1 MGGKIAMLTFLKV
14 KDFAIIDE
22 LKVEFENGFNVI
34 TGETGAGKS
43 IIINALSTLMS
54 AKVSSE
60 TIRTNARQ
68 AEVIGHFLNGSEE
81 LILKRVI
88 NASGRSRGFL
98 NDEPVTLNRIEAL
111 GEDLINIYGQNEFQ
125 DLLDKGSYIRV
136 IDNLLS
142 LSGERA
148 ILAMKI
154 KELKEVNT
162 ELEKKK
168 KEIVGR
174 EKESA
179 LLEFQIE
186 EIERENIRQGEE
198 ELIRERLKILKDAEK
213 IKICLQGV
221 SEGLYESDISV
232 HTIFKTCLS
241 QLKSLVHIDAIAVLQ
256 KRIESVSFD
265 VEDIVSDV
273 NKIEKTLSDDSD
285 EMLML
290 EERLSRIY
298 TLKDKYGKTF
308 EDIQSYKDGAIKR
321 LSYLKSLSEDISGL
335 EHKKVILKSETEKL
349 AQGLSEARREGALIV
364 EKSIKNELGYLSME
378 GIKFTVFVNDKGAID
393 EEGRDDI
400 EFLISTNP
408 GEQLKPLRKI
418 ASGGELSRIMLAI
431 KKAIGGEKHK
441 TLIFDEI
448 DAGIGGRVADL
459 VGKRLKGL
467 AKTHQVICITHLPQ
481 IAVYGDHHYLVEKQ
495 QANNVTKTAIKKL
508 QKDERIAE
516 LARMMG
522 GIIITDLTIKKAEE
536 MLCNVEKNKY

>member
-1 MGGKIAMLTFLKV
+1 M
-14 KDFAIIDE
+14 
-22 LKVEFENGFNVI
+22 
-34 TGETGAGKS
+34 
-43 IIINALSTLMS
+43 
-54 AKVSSE
+54 
-60 TIRTNARQ
+60 
-68 AEVIGHFLNGSEE
+68 
-81 LILKRVI
+81 
-88 NASGRSRGFL
+88 
-98 NDEPVTLNRIEAL
+98 IEAL

-148 ILAMKI
+148 ILAMKV

-241 QLKSLVHIDAIAVLQ
+241 QLKSLDHIDAIAVLQ

-349 AQGLSEARREGALIV
+349 AQGLSEARREGPLIV
-364 EKSIKNELGYLSME
+364 EKYIKNELGYLSME

-459 VGKRLKGL
+459 VGKRLKGR

>member
-241 QLKSLVHIDAIAVLQ
+241 QLKSLDHIDAIAV
-256 KRIESVSFD
+256 
-265 VEDIVSDV
+265 
-273 NKIEKTLSDDSD
+273 
-285 EMLML
+285 
-290 EERLSRIY
+290 
-298 TLKDKYGKTF
+298 
-308 EDIQSYKDGAIKR
+308 
-321 LSYLKSLSEDISGL
+321 
-335 EHKKVILKSETEKL
+335 
-349 AQGLSEARREGALIV
+349 
-364 EKSIKNELGYLSME
+364 
-378 GIKFTVFVNDKGAID
+378 
-393 EEGRDDI
+393 
-400 EFLISTNP
+400 
-408 GEQLKPLRKI
+408 
-418 ASGGELSRIMLAI
+418 
-431 KKAIGGEKHK
+431 
-441 TLIFDEI
+441 
-448 DAGIGGRVADL
+448 
-459 VGKRLKGL
+459 
-467 AKTHQVICITHLPQ
+467 
-481 IAVYGDHHYLVEKQ
+481 
-495 QANNVTKTAIKKL
+495 
-508 QKDERIAE
+508 
-516 LARMMG
+516 
-522 GIIITDLTIKKAEE
+522 
-536 MLCNVEKNKY
+536 

>member
-1 MGGKIAMLTFLKV
+1 M
-14 KDFAIIDE
+14 
-22 LKVEFENGFNVI
+22 
-34 TGETGAGKS
+34 
-43 IIINALSTLMS
+43 
-54 AKVSSE
+54 
-60 TIRTNARQ
+60 
-68 AEVIGHFLNGSEE
+68 
-81 LILKRVI
+81 
-88 NASGRSRGFL
+88 
-98 NDEPVTLNRIEAL
+98 
-111 GEDLINIYGQNEFQ
+111 
-125 DLLDKGSYIRV
+125 
-136 IDNLLS
+136 
-142 LSGERA
+142 
-148 ILAMKI
+148 
-154 KELKEVNT
+154 
-162 ELEKKK
+162 
-168 KEIVGR
+168 
-174 EKESA
+174 
-179 LLEFQIE
+179 
-186 EIERENIRQGEE
+186 
-198 ELIRERLKILKDAEK
+198 
-213 IKICLQGV
+213 
-221 SEGLYESDISV
+221 
-232 HTIFKTCLS
+232 
-241 QLKSLVHIDAIAVLQ
+241 
-256 KRIESVSFD
+256 
-265 VEDIVSDV
+265 EDIVSDV

-467 AKTHQVICITHLPQ
+467 AKTHQVICITHLPP
-481 IAVYGDHHYLVEKQ
+481 VSYTH
-495 QANNVTKTAIKKL
+495 
-508 QKDERIAE
+508 
-516 LARMMG
+516 
-522 GIIITDLTIKKAEE
+522 LTLPTIYS
-536 MLCNVEKNKY
+536 V

>member
-1 MGGKIAMLTFLKV
+1 MLTFLKV

-148 ILAMKI
+148 ILAMKV

-241 QLKSLVHIDAIAVLQ
+241 QLKSLDHIDAIAVLQ

>member
-1 MGGKIAMLTFLKV
+1 MLTFLKV

-98 NDEPVTLNRIEAL
+98 NDEPVTLNRIETL

-148 ILAMKI
+148 ILAMKV

-241 QLKSLVHIDAIAVLQ
+241 QLKSLDHIDAIAVLQ

-536 MLCNVEKNKY
+536 MLCNVEKDKY

>member
-98 NDEPVTLNRIEAL
+98 NDEPVTLNRIETL

-148 ILAMKI
+148 ILAMKV

-241 QLKSLVHIDAIAVLQ
+241 QLKSLDHIDAIAVLQ